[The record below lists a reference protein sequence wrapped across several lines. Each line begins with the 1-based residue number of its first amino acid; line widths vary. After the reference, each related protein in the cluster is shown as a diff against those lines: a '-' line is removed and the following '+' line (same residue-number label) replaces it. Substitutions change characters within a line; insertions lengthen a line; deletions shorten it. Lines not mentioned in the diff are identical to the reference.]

1 VIEWSGEGG
10 GKDFLA
16 RRDGVLDCRAFDV
29 WRLMKGFHQ
38 DDAALAVEACAR
50 KPDAPKGVGARKPAG
65 KLFRPT
71 CVLLEVSAL
80 PMRAT
85 VSRADPPRS
94 CRGRK
99 IESCVSI

>member
-38 DDAALAVEACAR
+38 DDAALAVEECAR
-50 KPDAPKGVGARKPAG
+50 KPDAPKVVRERKPAG
-65 KLFRPT
+65 KLFCQT

-80 PMRAT
+80 PTRAP
-85 VSRADPPRS
+85 VSRADPPRA
-94 CRGRK
+94 CRGRR
-99 IESCVSI
+99 I